1 MRCGARPLPAML
13 GRALVW
19 EVVRPRRKSDM
30 SRPIIIAT
38 RGSALALAQSN
49 MIKAAGEKA
58 MPGRVF
64 ELKIIKTTGDK
75 MQTASMTK
83 LPSQESS
90 KGLFTKELEV
100 ALLAGEADLAVHSL
114 KDLPTELPDGLI
126 LGATPPREDV
136 RDVLI
141 VRTNS
146 STNANEPLKT
156 IERGVTIAT
165 SSSRRAAQIQ
175 ALRPDL
181 KITAIRGKVGTR
193 IKKLLA
199 QPELGGTV
207 LAAAGLNR
215 LQFTI
220 AADGTLSG
228 KDVPEGVKAF
238 RIPIE
243 EMLPCVGQAA
253 IGIEIRTNDPEMKA
267 LCAKLNDATTFAC
280 VTAERA
286 FLRGMGG
293 GCLSPV
299 AAYASQ
305 KEGAIWIRGVALQEN
320 GLAKA
325 EERGPAV
332 EAESVG
338 SSLARKLR

>member
-1 MRCGARPLPAML
+1 MPRPF
-13 GRALVW
+13 
-19 EVVRPRRKSDM
+19 
-30 SRPIIIAT
+30 IIAT

-49 MIKAAGEKA
+49 IIKTQCERL
-58 MPGRVF
+58 MPGSVF

-75 MQTASMTK
+75 MQTASMTQ
-83 LPSQESS
+83 LPSAQST
-90 KGLFTKELEV
+90 KGLFTKELEI
-100 ALLAGEADLAVHSL
+100 ALLASEADLAVHSL
-114 KDLPTELPDGLI
+114 KDLPTELPEGLVV
-126 LGATPPREDV
+126 GATPPREDV

-141 VRTNS
+141 VRANS
-146 STNANEPLKT
+146 SAQASAPLMT

-181 KITAIRGKVGTR
+181 KITPIRGNVGTR

-199 QPELGGTV
+199 QSELGGTV

-215 LQFTI
+215 LQFKI
-220 AADGTLSG
+220 GADGTLSG
-228 KDVPEGVKAF
+228 KDLPEGVKAF
-238 RIPIE
+238 RIPLE

-253 IGIEIRTNDPEMKA
+253 IGIEIRANDPELKT
-267 LCAKLNDATTFAC
+267 LCEKLNDAATFAC

-299 AAYASQ
+299 AAHATQ
-305 KEGAIWIRGVALQEN
+305 NNGAISIRGVALKERVLARAEEKGPVAQAESI
-320 GLAKA
+320 GLA
-325 EERGPAV
+325 
-332 EAESVG
+332 
-338 SSLARKLR
+338 LAKKLA

>member
-1 MRCGARPLPAML
+1 MDAEPRDSPTARRC
-13 GRALVW
+13 
-19 EVVRPRRKSDM
+19 KSDM
-30 SRPIIIAT
+30 SRPFVIAT

-49 MIKAAGEKA
+49 MMKAACEKA
-58 MPGRVF
+58 LPGSVF
-64 ELKIIKTTGDK
+64 ELRIIKTTGDK
-75 MQTASMTK
+75 MQTASMTQ
-83 LPSQESS
+83 LPAQQST

-114 KDLPTELPDGLI
+114 KDLPTELPEGLI

-136 RDVLI
+136 RDVLL
-141 VRTNS
+141 VPADSRATAEAPLRTV
-146 STNANEPLKT
+146 
-156 IERGVTIAT
+156 ERGVTIAT

-175 ALRPDL
+175 AIRPDL
-181 KITAIRGKVGTR
+181 KITPIRGNVGTR

-215 LQFTI
+215 LKF
-220 AADGTLSG
+220 AVAPDGTLAG
-228 KDVPEGVKAF
+228 ADVPAGVKAF
-238 RIPIE
+238 KIPLD

-253 IGIEIRTNDPEMKA
+253 IGIEIRANDPVMRD
-267 LCAKLNDATTFAC
+267 LCAKLNDAATFVC

-299 AAYASQ
+299 AAFASIQ
-305 KEGAIWIRGVALQEN
+305 NGTMQIRGVALKGNDLARAEEHGRSEQAESL
-320 GLAKA
+320 GGALAKK
-325 EERGPAV
+325 
-332 EAESVG
+332 
-338 SSLARKLR
+338 LA

>member
-1 MRCGARPLPAML
+1 MPRPF
-13 GRALVW
+13 
-19 EVVRPRRKSDM
+19 
-30 SRPIIIAT
+30 IIAT

-49 MIKAAGEKA
+49 IIKAQCEQLL
-58 MPGRVF
+58 PGSVF
-64 ELKIIKTTGDK
+64 EIKIIKTTGDK
-75 MQTASMTK
+75 MQTASMTQ
-83 LPSQESS
+83 LPSAQST

-114 KDLPTELPDGLI
+114 KDLPTELPEGLI
-126 LGATPPREDV
+126 VGATPPREDV
-136 RDVLI
+136 RDVLL
-141 VRTNS
+141 VRANS
-146 STNANEPLKT
+146 SANASAPLMT
-156 IERGVTIAT
+156 IERDVTIAT

-181 KITAIRGKVGTR
+181 KITPIRGNVGTR

-199 QPELGGTV
+199 QRELGGTV

-215 LQFTI
+215 LQFKI
-220 AADGTLSG
+220 GADGSLSG

-238 RIPIE
+238 RIPLE

-253 IGIEIRTNDPEMKA
+253 IGIEIRANDPEMKT
-267 LCAKLNDATTFAC
+267 LCGRLNDAATFAC

-299 AAYASQ
+299 AAHATQNNGTIS
-305 KEGAIWIRGVALQEN
+305 IRGVALKQN

-325 EERGPAV
+325 EERGPVA
-332 EAESVG
+332 EAEFIG
-338 SSLARKLR
+338 LALARKLA

>member
-1 MRCGARPLPAML
+1 
-13 GRALVW
+13 
-19 EVVRPRRKSDM
+19 M
-30 SRPIIIAT
+30 SRPIFIAT

-49 MIKAAGEKA
+49 MMKAACEKA

-75 MQTASMTK
+75 LQSASMTR
-83 LPSQESS
+83 LPVDQST

-100 ALLAGEADLAVHSL
+100 ALLAGEAHLAVHSL
-114 KDLPTELPDGLI
+114 KDLPTELPEGLI

-136 RDVLI
+136 RDVMI
-141 VRTNS
+141 VRANS
-146 STNANEPLKT
+146 SATANEPIRS
-156 IERGVTIAT
+156 IERNVTIAT
-165 SSSRRAAQIQ
+165 SSTRRAAQIQ
-175 ALRPDL
+175 AIRPDL
-181 KITAIRGKVGTR
+181 KIIPIRGNVATR

-199 QPELGGTV
+199 QPELGGTI

-215 LQFTI
+215 LNFKI
-220 AADGTLSG
+220 GADGALSG
-228 KDVPEGVKAF
+228 NDVPTGIKAY

-253 IGIEIRTNDPEMKA
+253 IGIEIRANDPQMQD
-267 LCAKLNDATTFAC
+267 LCAKLNDPVTFAC

-286 FLRGMGG
+286 FLRAMGG

-299 AAYASQ
+299 AAHATQ
-305 KEGAIWIRGVALQEN
+305 ANDTIFLRAVALKED

-325 EERGPAV
+325 EQRGGASNP
-332 EAESVG
+332 ESLG
-338 SSLARKLR
+338 DALAAKLR

>member
-1 MRCGARPLPAML
+1 MNRPFF
-13 GRALVW
+13 
-19 EVVRPRRKSDM
+19 
-30 SRPIIIAT
+30 IAT

-49 MIKAAGEKA
+49 MMKAACEKA
-58 MPGRVF
+58 MPGHVF

-75 MQTASMTK
+75 MQTASLTQ
-83 LPSQESS
+83 LPSQEST

-114 KDLPTELPDGLI
+114 KDLPTELPEGLI

-141 VRTNS
+141 VRAS
-146 STNANEPLKT
+146 SSAKADEPLKT
-156 IERGVTIAT
+156 LERGVTIAT

-181 KITAIRGKVGTR
+181 KITPIRGNVGTR

-220 AADGTLSG
+220 APDGTLSG
-228 KDVPEGVKAF
+228 KDVPEGVKAY
-238 RIPIE
+238 RIPVE

-253 IGIEIRTNDPEMKA
+253 IGIEIRAKDPDMKA
-267 LCAKLNDATTFAC
+267 LCDKLNDRATFAC
-280 VTAERA
+280 VAAERA
-286 FLRGMGG
+286 FLRAMGG

-299 AAYASQ
+299 AAL
-305 KEGAIWIRGVALQEN
+305 AIVDGVTIFMRGVALKEN

-325 EERGPAV
+325 EERGPAR
-332 EAESVG
+332 EADAVG
-338 SSLARKLR
+338 RALARKLV

>member
-1 MRCGARPLPAML
+1 
-13 GRALVW
+13 
-19 EVVRPRRKSDM
+19 M
-30 SRPIIIAT
+30 SRPFIIAT

-49 MIKAAGEKA
+49 MMKAACEKA

-64 ELKIIKTTGDK
+64 ELRIIKTTGDK
-75 MQTASMTK
+75 LQTASMSK
-83 LPSQESS
+83 LPAEAST

-126 LGATPPREDV
+126 LGATPPREDAQ
-136 RDVLI
+136 DVLI
-141 VRTNS
+141 VRATS
-146 STNANEPLKT
+146 QATGAQPLKT
-156 IERGVTIAT
+156 IEAAVTIAT
-165 SSSRRAAQIQ
+165 SSTRRAAQIQ

-181 KITAIRGKVGTR
+181 KITPIRGNVGTR

-199 QPELGGTV
+199 QSELGGTV

-215 LQFTI
+215 LKFVI
-220 AADGTLSG
+220 AANGELSG
-228 KDVPEGVKAF
+228 NDVPQGVKAY
-238 RIPIE
+238 RLPVE

-253 IGIEIRTNDPEMKA
+253 IGIEIRANDPEMKM
-267 LCAKLNDATTFAC
+267 LCAKLNDAATFSC

-299 AAYASQ
+299 AAYGVV
-305 KEGAIWIRGVALQEN
+305 EGDSMWLRAVALQSD
-320 GLAKA
+320 GLARA
-325 EERGPAV
+325 EARGPSA
-332 EAESVG
+332 EAESLG
-338 SSLARKLR
+338 ASLAKRLR

>member
-1 MRCGARPLPAML
+1 
-13 GRALVW
+13 
-19 EVVRPRRKSDM
+19 M
-30 SRPIIIAT
+30 S
-38 RGSALALAQSN
+38 
-49 MIKAAGEKA
+49 
-58 MPGRVF
+58 GRVF

-75 MQTASMTK
+75 MQTASMTQ
-83 LPSQESS
+83 LPSQEST

-126 LGATPPREDV
+126 LAATPPREDV

-141 VRTNS
+141 VRANS

-156 IERGVTIAT
+156 IEHGVTIAT

-181 KITAIRGKVGTR
+181 KITPIRGNVGTR

-207 LAAAGLNR
+207 LAVAGLNR

-220 AADGTLSG
+220 AEDGTLSG
-228 KDVPEGVKAF
+228 KDVPEGVKAY

-253 IGIEIRTNDPEMKA
+253 IGIEIRANDPEIKA
-267 LCAKLNDATTFAC
+267 LCAKLNEPTTFAC

-305 KEGAIWIRGVALQEN
+305 KDGAIWIRGVALKEN
-320 GLAKA
+320 SLAKA
-325 EERGPAV
+325 EERGPATQ
-332 EAESVG
+332 AESLG
-338 SSLARKLR
+338 ISLARKLR